1 MWHTDKNNNKPTGL
15 FFFLFSARFSSFFG
29 GLELLMLVAWE
40 THLAPNDGE
49 KCVFSF
55 FFFACVSGTFMSSP
69 TYTLDVVHCY
79 CYPQAFVLI
88 RFFFVVALSYPRIS
102 SHVFIWSRQV
112 KHIEKK
118 DNQCNVCITFIRN
131 AENAVYVSCFMHS
144 HHKLYWFRFDGYE

>member
-15 FFFLFSARFSSFFG
+15 FFFFFALLGSHPFSADWSCWCWLPERHICPEWWGEMCIFFFF
-29 GLELLMLVAWE
+29 LRVCIWHVYVFANIYIRRCSLLLLSAGVRS
-40 THLAPNDGE
+40 N
-49 KCVFSF
+49 SF
-55 FFFACVSGTFMSSP
+55 FF
-69 TYTLDVVHCY
+69 
-79 CYPQAFVLI
+79 
-88 RFFFVVALSYPRIS
+88 ALAYPRIS